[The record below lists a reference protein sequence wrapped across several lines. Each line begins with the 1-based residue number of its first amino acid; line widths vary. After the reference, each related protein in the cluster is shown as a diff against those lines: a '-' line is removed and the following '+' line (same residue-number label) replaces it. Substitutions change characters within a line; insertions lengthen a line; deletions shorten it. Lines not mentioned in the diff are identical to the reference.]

1 MICVCLT
8 SKGPGP
14 EEDDGVSEPVSLA
27 VEADLVHQCIGR
39 NLVVRRAGHF
49 SSGQDGIPET
59 FILVALCIE
68 NELW

>member
-27 VEADLVHQCIGR
+27 VEANLVHQCIGR
-39 NLVVRRAGHF
+39 NLV
-49 SSGQDGIPET
+49 IM
-59 FILVALCIE
+59 IMIIMMMIMMIMIIMIIMIMMIMIII
-68 NELW
+68 NE

>member
-27 VEADLVHQCIGR
+27 VEANLVHQCIGR
-39 NLVVRRAGHF
+39 NLV
-49 SSGQDGIPET
+49 IM
-59 FILVALCIE
+59 IMIIMIIMIMMIMIII
-68 NELW
+68 NE

>member
-27 VEADLVHQCIGR
+27 VEANLVHQCIGR
-39 NLVVRRAGHF
+39 NLV
-49 SSGQDGIPET
+49 
-59 FILVALCIE
+59 ILIMIILIMIMIIMIII
-68 NELW
+68 N